1 MHALWLMLF
10 AITAGFTA
18 SGIIANVYRVS
29 GFKAESATG
38 RVLQAVVLVVAGPN
52 VLFEKAMRGFLQK
65 QWKPI
70 TFWLVSAGVFYW
82 SLALGLLVL
91 EVAIRL

>member
-1 MHALWLMLF
+1 MHAFWLFMF
-10 AITAGFTA
+10 AVTAGFTA
-18 SGIIANVYRVS
+18 SGIIANVYRVC
-29 GFKAESATG
+29 GLKADNTAG
-38 RVLQAVVLVVAGPN
+38 RVLQAAVLVVAGPN

-65 QWKPI
+65 QWKPY

-91 EVAIRL
+91 EVATRL

>member
-1 MHALWLMLF
+1 M
-10 AITAGFTA
+10 
-18 SGIIANVYRVS
+18 
-29 GFKAESATG
+29 
-38 RVLQAVVLVVAGPN
+38 LQAAVLVVAGPN

-65 QWKPI
+65 QWKPV

>member
-1 MHALWLMLF
+1 MHALWLLLF
-10 AITAGFTA
+10 AMTAGFTA

-29 GFKAESATG
+29 GFKAENATG
-38 RVLQAVVLVVAGPN
+38 RMLQAVVLVVAGPN

-65 QWKPI
+65 EWKPI

-91 EVAIRL
+91 EVAIHL

>member
-1 MHALWLMLF
+1 MHAFLLF
-10 AITAGFTA
+10 TFAVTAGFTA
-18 SGIIANVYRVS
+18 SGIIANIYRVC
-29 GFKAESATG
+29 GFKAESTAG
-38 RVLQAVVLVVAGPN
+38 RVVQAAVLVVAGPN
-52 VLFEKAMRGFLQK
+52 VLFEKAMRGLRQK
-65 QWKPI
+65 EWKPI

>member
-1 MHALWLMLF
+1 MHAFWMFMF
-10 AITAGFTA
+10 AVTAGFTA
-18 SGIIANVYRVS
+18 SGVTANIYRVS
-29 GFKAESATG
+29 GFKAKNTAG
-38 RVLQAVVLVVAGPN
+38 RVLQAAVLVVAGPN

-65 QWKPI
+65 EWKPI

-91 EVAIRL
+91 EIAIRL

>member
-1 MHALWLMLF
+1 MHAFWMFMF
-10 AITAGFTA
+10 AVTAGFTA
-18 SGIIANVYRVS
+18 SGVIANIYRIS
-29 GFKAESATG
+29 GFKAQNTAG
-38 RVLQAVVLVVAGPN
+38 RVLQAAVLVVAGPN

-65 QWKPI
+65 EWKPI

-91 EVAIRL
+91 EIAIRL

>member
-1 MHALWLMLF
+1 MHAFWLFMF
-10 AITAGFTA
+10 AVTVGFTA
-18 SGIIANVYRVS
+18 SGLAANIYRVC
-29 GFKAESATG
+29 GFKAQNTAG
-38 RVLQAVVLVVAGPN
+38 RVLQAAVLVVAGPN

-91 EVAIRL
+91 EIATHL

>member
-1 MHALWLMLF
+1 MHAFWLFTF
-10 AITAGFTA
+10 AVTAGFTA
-18 SGIIANVYRVS
+18 SGIIANIYRVC
-29 GFKAESATG
+29 GFKAQNTAG
-38 RVLQAVVLVVAGPN
+38 RVFQAAVLVVAGPN
-52 VLFEKAMRGFLQK
+52 VLFEKAMRGLRQK
-65 QWKPI
+65 EWKPI